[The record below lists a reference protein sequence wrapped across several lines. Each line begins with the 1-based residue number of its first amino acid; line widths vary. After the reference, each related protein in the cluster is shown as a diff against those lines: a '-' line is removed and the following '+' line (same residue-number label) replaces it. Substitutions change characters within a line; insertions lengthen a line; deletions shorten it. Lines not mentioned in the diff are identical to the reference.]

1 MASNMIRSWHLELP
15 RILQSDVD
23 GVFIGPMDLSCALD
37 EHGLGTNGH
46 KTQQA
51 ISRIAAL
58 AQYWGKVVGIYVSDR
73 SSTEPLS
80 EQGNVFAKAC
90 KSHSSQLYL
99 RNWHDTF

>member
-1 MASNMIRSWHLELP
+1 MTTGHLEP

-37 EHGLGTNGH
+37 EQGLGTAGH

-58 AQYWGKVVGIYVSDR
+58 AQYWRKVVGIYVSDR
-73 SSTEPLS
+73 SSTEPRK
-80 EQGNVFAKAC
+80 NKA
-90 KSHSSQLYL
+90 
-99 RNWHDTF
+99 TF